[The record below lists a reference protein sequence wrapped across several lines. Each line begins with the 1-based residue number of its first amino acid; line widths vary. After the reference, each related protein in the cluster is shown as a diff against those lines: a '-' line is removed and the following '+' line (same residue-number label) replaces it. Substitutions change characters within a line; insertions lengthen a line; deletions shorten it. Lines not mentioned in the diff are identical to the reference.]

1 MIRTNIRGKRCDIET
16 VYDDQSHNYYAVC
29 SLVGKL
35 VLGFSPERA
44 EAIEYC
50 LELVEQDRRFK
61 VLSSV

>member
-1 MIRTNIRGKRCDIET
+1 MAMIRTNINGKRCDIEI

-44 EAIEYC
+44 EALEYC
-50 LELVEQDRRFK
+50 LELVKQSRA
-61 VLSSV
+61 SSTR